1 MKTRTLKILVIALFL
16 LDTACSAGNSTRGE
30 TPSAA
35 RSTADAIAD
44 ELGLPANPAV
54 QRVAPVELP
63 NYPVTIDVFRQSADR
78 PILGRFRPEYV
89 AAIVPESELPE
100 SERARIAERRF
111 AELSRYEF
119 AVVSRN
125 GRAERVMLTSIGTS
139 APNGD
144 FRMDVVERTT
154 RLEAEDGP
162 SVPVRVAYP
171 WLKTETLPEE
181 PLTWGLWIGGGY
193 FVSATPYYADLGLPA
208 VNGGVKLAAPDAMAL
223 YAEAQETP
231 TVMRIHAAGSDE
243 AQTRLGQIATA
254 EWLLPRIDASR
265 EQIAEV
271 INLLGPEVRI
281 AGHGWVDPLTG
292 DFEAASWPKCGVF
305 DCFKTWH
312 VERPATPGFPGAST
326 N

>member
-1 MKTRTLKILVIALFL
+1 MKTRYLKFLVIALFL
-16 LDTACSAGNSTRGE
+16 LDTACSAGNSTPKE
-30 TPSAA
+30 APSGA
-35 RSTADAIAD
+35 RSTADAIAN
-44 ELGLPANPAV
+44 ELGLPADPVV
-54 QRVAPVELP
+54 QRVAPTDLP
-63 NYPVTIDVFRQSADR
+63 NYPVTVDVFRQSVER
-78 PILGRFRPEYV
+78 PALGRFRPEYV

-111 AELSRYEF
+111 GELSRYEF

-125 GRAERVMLTSIGTS
+125 GNAERVMLTSIGDS
-139 APNGD
+139 APSGD

-162 SVPVRVAYP
+162 SVPVRVAFP

-231 TVMRIHAAGSDE
+231 TVVRIHAAGSPE
-243 AQTRLGQIATA
+243 AETRLHEIATA

-271 INLLGPEVRI
+271 INLLGAEVRI
-281 AGHGWVDPLTG
+281 AGHGWVDPVTG
-292 DFEAASWPKCGVF
+292 DFKAAVWPKCGVF
-305 DCFKTWH
+305 DCFTTWH
-312 VERPATPGFPGAST
+312 VERPGTPGFPST
-326 N
+326 SAR